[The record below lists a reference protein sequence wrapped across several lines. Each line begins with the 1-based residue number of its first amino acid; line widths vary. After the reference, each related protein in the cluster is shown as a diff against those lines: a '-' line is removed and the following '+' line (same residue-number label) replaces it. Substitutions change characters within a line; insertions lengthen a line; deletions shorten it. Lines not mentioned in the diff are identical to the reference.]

1 MKKILS
7 ILMLI
12 SALALAQSGPFDLSY
27 DADEWDRVI
36 EQNRQNEYEEQHGP
50 STLPP
55 GIELSDYRMIREG
68 SSYRVIGQITNDS
81 GYNFGTVTVRVAIM
95 DGAGRLLDTDTD
107 TIYDLPPGQIWVFE
121 TIFLEKSATDFRVTQ
136 VEVK

>member
-7 ILMLI
+7 ALILI

-36 EQNRQNEYEEQHGP
+36 EQNRQQEYEEQHGP

-68 SSYRVIGQITNDS
+68 NSYRVIGQITNDS
-81 GYNFGTVTVRVAIM
+81 EHTFSVTVRVAIM
-95 DGAGRLLDTDTD
+95 DDAGRLLDTGTD
-107 TIYDLPPGQIWVFE
+107 TISSLPPGQIWVFE
-121 TIFLEKSATDFRVTQ
+121 TTFLEDSAADFRITQ

>member
-55 GIELSDYRMIREG
+55 GIELSDYRMIRDG

-81 GYNFGTVTVRVAIM
+81 EYTFSTVTVRVAIM
-95 DGAGRLLDTDTD
+95 DGAGRLLDTGTD
-107 TIYDLPPGQIWVFE
+107 TIFTLPPGQIWVFE
-121 TIFLEKSATDFRVTQ
+121 TSFVEDSVADFRITQ

>member
-7 ILMLI
+7 TLILI

-27 DADEWDRVI
+27 DAEEWDRVI
-36 EQNRQNEYEEQHGP
+36 EQNRQQEYEERHGP
-50 STLPP
+50 SALPP

-68 SSYRVIGQITNDS
+68 NSYRVIGQIANDS
-81 GYNFGTVTVRVAIM
+81 EYTFGTVMVRVTIM

-107 TIYDLPPGQIWVFE
+107 HIYNLPPGKIWVFE
-121 TIFLEKSATDFRVTQ
+121 TTFLEDSAADFRITQ